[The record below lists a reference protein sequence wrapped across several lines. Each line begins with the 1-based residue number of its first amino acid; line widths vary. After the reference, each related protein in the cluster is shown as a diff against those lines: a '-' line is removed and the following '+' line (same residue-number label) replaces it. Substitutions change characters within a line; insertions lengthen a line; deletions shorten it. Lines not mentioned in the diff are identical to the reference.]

1 MPKYNIFKIRKSSES
16 ALVARLTSEKV
27 GLEQIF
33 EKKIHDFNVKFLFS
47 TNPDKADIWWLA
59 QYGDFFEEIELPK
72 NLIYFASV
80 VISNENCCYAVSL
93 GKCHFF
99 LREFCEFDFGL
110 RMAERIADLKKPR
123 SKNSQHFQSKRSK
136 TITSYKQGYDLDYDS
151 GESLNFLRAET
162 ISIKKWGRVASFGH
176 SLQLSVSESPNE
188 LVKIIKRIEKK
199 LSLPAKEAIPK
210 TELVK
215 DPNLIQ
221 KLDES
226 LVAEINGYGESTALQ
241 IDEFSMSG
249 VDFVFNDQHQYSIYL
264 KGKFRERTEASEL
277 AIENLNSFLADNNI
291 SLIDSI
297 DEIFVQVLPENSK
310 PWSHPLKCFL
320 DFVDS
325 EESCALINGQW
336 HHFNPEYL
344 TLLNKD
350 VNRIPIEYESQ
361 FDTEKSINEDSFNKK
376 LAESH
381 GYFNFD
387 KDLES
392 LPGGHTLEKM
402 DLYKSNSLYF
412 VKIGAPQKLG
422 YVIDQAMNTVK
433 LLQNREIKIEIQG
446 KRKKIKNIVLWIIVP
461 RKSQIEKLSE
471 FRSLIFKM
479 KLVEWRRTVL
489 LSGMVPIVKV
499 NYKKKK
505 SP

>member
-1 MPKYNIFKIRKSSES
+1 
-16 ALVARLTSEKV
+16 
-27 GLEQIF
+27 
-33 EKKIHDFNVKFLFS
+33 
-47 TNPDKADIWWLA
+47 
-59 QYGDFFEEIELPK
+59 
-72 NLIYFASV
+72 
-80 VISNENCCYAVSL
+80 
-93 GKCHFF
+93 
-99 LREFCEFDFGL
+99 
-110 RMAERIADLKKPR
+110 
-123 SKNSQHFQSKRSK
+123 
-136 TITSYKQGYDLDYDS
+136 
-151 GESLNFLRAET
+151 
-162 ISIKKWGRVASFGH
+162 
-176 SLQLSVSESPNE
+176 
-188 LVKIIKRIEKK
+188 
-199 LSLPAKEAIPK
+199 
-210 TELVK
+210 
-215 DPNLIQ
+215 
-221 KLDES
+221 
-226 LVAEINGYGESTALQ
+226 
-241 IDEFSMSG
+241 
-249 VDFVFNDQHQYSIYL
+249 
-264 KGKFRERTEASEL
+264 
-277 AIENLNSFLADNNI
+277 
-291 SLIDSI
+291 
-297 DEIFVQVLPENSK
+297 LPENSK

-336 HHFNPEYL
+336 HHFNMEYL

-361 FDTEKSINEDSFNKK
+361 FDIEKSISEDSFNKE

-381 GYFNFD
+381 KYFNFD
-387 KDLES
+387 KDFES

-433 LLQNREIKIEIQG
+433 LLQNREIKIEIHG
-446 KRKKIKNIVLWIIVP
+446 KRKKIKNIILWIIVP
-461 RKSQIEKLSE
+461 RKRQIEKLSE